1 MEIGLAISQ
10 LKEPSLYQIAE
21 NKANRIIRKEEEN
34 MFDIYQLPTQ
44 KYLLSNESKPR
55 FSDLSNKIPTNRAS
69 NYSNSIPTSPNK
81 NIVLSG
87 TPKMT
92 GFLKLKNKDSSIS
105 PNQVNK
111 NGNKKSPLKKLND
124 NDS

>member
-1 MEIGLAISQ
+1 MAISQ
-10 LKEPSLYQIAE
+10 LKEPSLYQITE

-34 MFDIYQLPTQ
+34 KFDIYQLPTQ
-44 KYLLSNESKPR
+44 KYLLSNENKPR
-55 FSDLSNKIPTNRAS
+55 FSDLSKKNRTNRAS
-69 NYSNSIPTSPNK
+69 NYSNSIPTSPNN

-92 GFLKLKNKDSSIS
+92 GFLKLKNKDPSIS

-111 NGNKKSPLKKLND
+111 NCNKKSPINKLND